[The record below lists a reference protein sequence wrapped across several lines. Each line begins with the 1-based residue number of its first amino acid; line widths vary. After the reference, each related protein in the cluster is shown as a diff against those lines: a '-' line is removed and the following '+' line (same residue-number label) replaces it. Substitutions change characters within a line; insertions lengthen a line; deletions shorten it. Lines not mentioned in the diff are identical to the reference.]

1 MRTLLFLA
9 LVALL
14 VGASVVPNATSRS
27 MGITSELGD
36 TVAAN
41 GCSCHGS
48 NASSGL
54 FALSLDTPANF
65 TANETYILTITMES
79 TVPADGEN
87 QGGFYLSVTQGSL
100 ASVDNSTQL
109 IDRYLT
115 HTTMGNDQRNWNFSW
130 TAPDDDTRIADF
142 MLYGSAVNGN
152 GAPDSDGSDQWNR
165 ATFAVPGSGV
175 TKETKG
181 TLENSLLTLLLVSAL
196 TAVAV
201 IALFRPRKR

>member
-1 MRTLLFLA
+1 MRALLFLA

-27 MGITSELGD
+27 MGITSELSGM
-36 TVAAN
+36 VEAN

-48 NASSGL
+48 ETSSGV
-54 FALSLDTPANF
+54 ALSLVTPPARF
-65 TANETYILTITMES
+65 TSNVTYILTIAMES

-87 QGGFYLSVTQGSL
+87 QGGFYLRVSQGSL
-100 ASVDNSTQL
+100 TSVDNSTQL

-130 TAPDDDTRIADF
+130 TAPDDDARIADF
-142 MLYGSAVNGN
+142 ILYGSAVNGN

-201 IALFRPRKR
+201 IALRRRR